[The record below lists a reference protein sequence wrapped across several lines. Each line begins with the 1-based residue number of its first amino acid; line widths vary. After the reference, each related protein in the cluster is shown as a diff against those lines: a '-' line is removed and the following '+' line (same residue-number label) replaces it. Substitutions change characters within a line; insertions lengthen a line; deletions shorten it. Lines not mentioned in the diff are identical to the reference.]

1 MKLLLNALKS
11 LHNAKCMLKSSKQK
25 FSKYVI
31 ECIKIIVICRAM
43 QDHQWELFSK
53 LFAQNDSVI
62 AKMINECPTE
72 KDLELKDRNRR
83 NVSSGKRMKCDEA
96 ALMNTMKE

>member
-1 MKLLLNALKS
+1 
-11 LHNAKCMLKSSKQK
+11 
-25 FSKYVI
+25 
-31 ECIKIIVICRAM
+31 M

-96 ALMNTMKE
+96 AVMNTMKE

>member
-1 MKLLLNALKS
+1 MHSSLCTMPNAWWSQVSKS
-11 LHNAKCMLKSSKQK
+11 FQNT
-25 FSKYVI
+25 YVI

-43 QDHQWELFSK
+43 RDHQWELFSK

-83 NVSSGKRMKCDEA
+83 NVSSGKKMKCDEA
-96 ALMNTMKE
+96 AVMNTMKE